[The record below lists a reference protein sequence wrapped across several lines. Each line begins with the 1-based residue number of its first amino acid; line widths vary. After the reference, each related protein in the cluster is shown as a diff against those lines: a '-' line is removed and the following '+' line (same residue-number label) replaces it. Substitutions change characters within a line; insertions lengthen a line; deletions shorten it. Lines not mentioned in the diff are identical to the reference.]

1 MIQVVIMNN
10 KLAIIGTDDRLQYLK
25 DELSENIEVKLFSTM
40 VWNDEVENA
49 IHDFQPNI
57 VFMPI
62 QAMKM
67 ERPFALPST
76 CELLFVGKK
85 YEEIEDACDENNRK
99 VFYYLEDE
107 PWIWDNANLT
117 AEGFINYFYLNEK
130 QSVYN
135 KRFIITGYGRVGKR
149 LAYALH
155 HLGAKVIISVRSENQ
170 LFEAK
175 SYGYE
180 IEALDYVIEK
190 LKDPTVYLVN
200 TIPSKWLSNEDTIFF
215 NKIIDLA
222 SKPGCLLDS
231 SENIPENYANPTS
244 LPGMYFPQDAGNL
257 LARSVRTQL
266 ALLEGDNL
274 C

>member
-1 MIQVVIMNN
+1 MNN
-10 KLAIIGTDDRLQYLK
+10 KLAIIGTDERLEYLQ
-25 DELSENIEVKLFSTM
+25 EVLSENLEVKLFATM
-40 VWNDEVENA
+40 VWNGEVENG
-49 IHDFQPNI
+49 IKEFQPNI

-67 ERPFALPST
+67 ERPFSLPKT
-76 CELLFVGKK
+76 CNILFVGKK
-85 YEEIEDACDENNRK
+85 YKEIENACEENKRN

-117 AEGFINYFYLNEK
+117 AEGFIHYFYLNEK

-135 KRFIITGYGRVGKR
+135 KKFIITGYGRVGKR
-149 LAYALH
+149 LAFALH

-180 IEALDYVIEK
+180 IEALDHVIEK
-190 LKDPTVYLVN
+190 LKDPGVYLVN
-200 TIPSKWLSNEDTIFF
+200 TIPSKWLNNADAIYFS
-215 NKIIDLA
+215 KIIDLA

-231 SENIPENYANPTS
+231 SDNIPDNYVNPTS

-257 LARSVRTQL
+257 LARSVRNQL
-266 ALLEGDNL
+266 ALLEEDNL